1 MAFHLT
7 FVWNCK
13 QALQNSPVFPRQL
26 SIASVPAGEHQHC
39 HARAASPRSGAVV
52 RPPHDERISHSRFQG
67 SCLSNGGRKVVGG
80 RGQGNGKGKMV
91 NGKEKNEL
99 K

>member
-26 SIASVPAGEHQHC
+26 PIASVPAGEHQHC
-39 HARAASPRSGAVV
+39 HARAASPRSQAQSFA
-52 RPPHDERISHSRFQG
+52 ISKNVPFQWRKK
-67 SCLSNGGRKVVGG
+67 GGRWHMAKA
-80 RGQGNGKGKMV
+80 ME
-91 NGKEKNEL
+91 KEKW
-99 K
+99 

>member
-7 FVWNCK
+7 FVCNCK

-39 HARAASPRSGAVV
+39 HTRAASPRSGAVV
-52 RPPHDERISHSRFQG
+52 RDFKKRAFPMAEERWSVAH
-67 SCLSNGGRKVVGG
+67 
-80 RGQGNGKGKMV
+80 GQGNGKGKMV
-91 NGKEKNEL
+91 NGKGKNES